1 MRALPL
7 VLLAVL
13 LAGCGGSG
21 SGKPKAAPAGQLVTK
36 VSSAKIT
43 LSGRTMHGSVKVAAG
58 GKPGERLSLAWGL
71 VDAITGLRASQGER
85 TFAHIT
91 TTPDVVTKT
100 YTFTVPRPSTP
111 TDYIVHFALY
121 APNGQYLSSKDS
133 SIFSIR

>member
-1 MRALPL
+1 MRAVPL
-7 VLLAVL
+7 VVLAVV
-13 LAGCGGSG
+13 LAGCGGG
-21 SGKPKAAPAGQLVTK
+21 SGKPKAAPAGQLITK
-36 VSSAKIT
+36 VSSAKVT
-43 LSGRTMHGSVKVAAG
+43 LSGKQLDGSVKVTAG
-58 GKPGERLSLAWGL
+58 GKPGERLTLEWGL

-100 YTFTVPRPSTP
+100 YTFAVPRPSTP

-133 SIFSIR
+133 AIFTVPS

>member
-1 MRALPL
+1 M
-7 VLLAVL
+7 LLAVAVV
-13 LAGCGGSG
+13 LAGCGGGGG
-21 SGKPKAAPAGQLVTK
+21 SGKPKPAPLGRLVTK

-43 LSGRTMHGSVKVAAG
+43 LSGKTMDGSVKVTAG

-85 TFAHIT
+85 TFAHIR

-100 YTFTVPRPSTP
+100 YTFSVKKPTTP

-121 APNGQYLSSKDS
+121 APDGQYLSSKDS
-133 SIFSIR
+133 SIFTVK